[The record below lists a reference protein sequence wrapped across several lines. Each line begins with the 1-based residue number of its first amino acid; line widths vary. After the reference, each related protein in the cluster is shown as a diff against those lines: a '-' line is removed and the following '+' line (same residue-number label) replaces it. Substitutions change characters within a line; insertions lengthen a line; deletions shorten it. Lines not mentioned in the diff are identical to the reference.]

1 MRKLIIISLTL
12 ILTLTPFV
20 ANSQDAL
27 PYLDV
32 KMTECIFNT

>member
-20 ANSQDAL
+20 ASSQDAL
-27 PYLDV
+27 PFIDL
-32 KMTECIFNT
+32 KTTECVC